1 MKKIPIFLF
10 LLFQLSS
17 FGQDKNYEKLFD
29 DCKKTSSPNSCIMEI
44 IRTEVQSEYEK
55 YREEA
60 SILYDLQLLRI
71 KYTVTKE
78 GNMVIESI
86 DGKIENFK
94 HKIIELFKKFPKV
107 EPITENGKPRDAL
120 MTTSFYLHPKEK

>member
-1 MKKIPIFLF
+1 MFITFHLITFS
-10 LLFQLSS
+10 QE
-17 FGQDKNYEKLFD
+17 KNYDRIFD
-29 DCKKTSSPNSCIMEI
+29 DCKKTSSPNSCIMEL

-107 EPITENGKPRDAL
+107 EPITENGKPRDTL

>member
-1 MKKIPIFLF
+1 MKKTTIFLF
-10 LLFQLSS
+10 ITFHLIIFSQE
-17 FGQDKNYEKLFD
+17 KNYDRIFD
-29 DCKKTSSPNSCIMEI
+29 DCKKTSSPNSCIMEL

-78 GNMVIESI
+78 DNMVIESI
-86 DGKIENFK
+86 DGKIENFNIK
-94 HKIIELFKKFPKV
+94 LLNYSKNFQKLNP
-107 EPITENGKPRDAL
+107 
-120 MTTSFYLHPKEK
+120 

>member
-1 MKKIPIFLF
+1 
-10 LLFQLSS
+10 
-17 FGQDKNYEKLFD
+17 
-29 DCKKTSSPNSCIMEI
+29 MEV

-60 SILYDLQLLRI
+60 SNLYDLQLLRI

-107 EPITENGKPRDAL
+107 EPVIENGKPRDAL

>member
-1 MKKIPIFLF
+1 MKKIPILLF

-29 DCKKTSSPNSCIMEI
+29 DCKKTSSPNSCIMEL
-44 IRTEVQSEYEK
+44 IRFEVQSEYEK
-55 YREEA
+55 YRTEA
-60 SILYDLQLLRI
+60 SDSYDLQLLKI

-94 HKIIELFKKFPKV
+94 TKIIELFKKFPKV
-107 EPITENGKPRDAL
+107 QPIVENGKPRDAL
-120 MTTSFYLHPKEK
+120 MTTSFYLQPKKE

>member
-17 FGQDKNYEKLFD
+17 FGQDRNYEKLFD
-29 DCKKTSSPNSCIMEI
+29 DCKKTSSPNSCIMEV

-55 YREEA
+55 YSEEE
-60 SILYDLQLLRI
+60 SNLYDLQFLRI

-78 GNMVIESI
+78 GNMEIESI
-86 DGKIENFK
+86 DGKIDNFK
-94 HKIIELFKKFPKV
+94 PKIIELFKKFPKV
-107 EPITENGKPRDAL
+107 QPVIENGKTRDAL
-120 MTTSFYLHPKEK
+120 MTTSFYLQPTKK

>member
-1 MKKIPIFLF
+1 MKKIIIFLF
-10 LLFQLSS
+10 FTFHLITFSQE
-17 FGQDKNYEKLFD
+17 KNYDRIFD
-29 DCKKTSSPNSCIMEI
+29 DCKKTSSPNSCIMEV

-55 YREEA
+55 YRENT
-60 SILYDLQLLRI
+60 SKLYDLQRLMI

-120 MTTSFYLHPKEK
+120 MTTSFYLQPTKK

>member
-1 MKKIPIFLF
+1 MFITFHLITFS
-10 LLFQLSS
+10 QE
-17 FGQDKNYEKLFD
+17 KNYDRIFD
-29 DCKKTSSPNSCIMEI
+29 DCKKTSSPNSCIMEL

-71 KYTVTKE
+71 KYKVTKE

>member
-1 MKKIPIFLF
+1 MKKTTIFLF
-10 LLFQLSS
+10 ITFHLITFSQE
-17 FGQDKNYEKLFD
+17 KNYDRIFD
-29 DCKKTSSPNSCIMEI
+29 DCKKTSSPNSCIMEL

-71 KYTVTKE
+71 KYKVTKE

>member
-1 MKKIPIFLF
+1 
-10 LLFQLSS
+10 
-17 FGQDKNYEKLFD
+17 
-29 DCKKTSSPNSCIMEI
+29 MEV

-86 DGKIENFK
+86 YGKIDNFK
-94 HKIIELFKKFPKV
+94 PKIIELFKKFPKV
-107 EPITENGKPRDAL
+107 QPVIENGKTRDAS
-120 MTTSFYLHPKEK
+120 MTTSFYLQPKKE